1 MTQPPFPGNDFF
13 DQIDSVARNLTGN
26 AYRLKRDDPTA
37 PQKFTEFI
45 AQSEQEFNATQP
57 QAAPQSFRDF
67 EQGGFRQP
75 QTAQPTQSVGVQHPD
90 AQPSM
95 GLLETFLTQH
105 PLGRGALGALDV
117 HARTI
122 EEIAGGARYLGR
134 ILPDELPG
142 GYEPIAVTQRQT
154 EFDRVFDD
162 ARSRGLRLMDAFR
175 EARETVGFEQQHIPI
190 GTEET
195 GRHGVSGFL
204 AALGNQIRGDLGQT
218 NVDRNPLFEV
228 GTTDLAIETLADP
241 LFWVPGLGEAGP
253 ILKGTRAAVS
263 GTKAG
268 AGAALRQAG
277 QSVEQAAAAMGR
289 TGVGNVLDPVPP
301 QTVAGRVEDVGAAKP
316 KLIAFN
322 KELTKRLE
330 TEPLQKFDDQFPRA
344 REDRVS
350 TKLGRELTPEVST
363 AQTGEPFDAVLFRG
377 FGREDAGSVFN
388 DLNIEGNVLGEG
400 TYTTP
405 SAIHAANFGDEIE
418 ELRVVLQ
425 NPLVIRTD
433 TEWRQLTRDAGLR
446 FPKGFEEGRAAQIRT
461 HIEALGHDGVI
472 VQTGDDLINDV
483 FGTSDTVLDFS
494 GVRPD
499 VTAAARQA
507 DVAPVTKAP
516 RVTLNNVNKELAA
529 RGHNA
534 ELVKGE
540 GYFYFVGEDA
550 SGWYSSSVPVPRLTD
565 DLHLDTPATVDN
577 WVKEYERMAVDP
589 RVNPDAAIEANR
601 ARYAPDVTPEQQ
613 AIIDDVGTGRPADTP
628 NVARLREEGVINRNT
643 ENLQVNDARRVAQNH
658 DLPTDP
664 DLMQAAAQRA
674 IERQGESVTAVDKI
688 VEFLRAAKDAVQT
701 SAAETSRLRR
711 LGTRIG
717 RRRARG
723 ISDPA
728 RAARAFRSGQAG
740 QRRSREVFEPL
751 IDPETRVFGMIPEEV
766 SNLAPTEA
774 AARIGITGDDLR
786 SLYDAIA
793 AKWPIG
799 GNREWANHNA
809 QVGLTKA
816 LLGDVPTDSELR
828 LLREVFGKKIVKEL
842 VSRKP
847 GRGRELLFDLVF
859 LLAKTLRSSFD
870 ASAMLRQLVVFTVNP
885 RRVKQSAPTF
895 KRMLQVGFTKGDPQK
910 LADQFNDELVNPAKN
925 RHANRLLK
933 LDVDPL
939 DTTVPGG
946 NKRIILHDVSETGA
960 IEFTDKEE
968 IYMSNIS
975 AMLPEFGSDVRKL
988 KESRRKSLQRLGAAP
1003 TPVRLGIKA
1012 VTYPIR
1018 VVGRGIRRSELMF
1031 GTAINQMRMRVAGAT
1046 LDNWDEAARE
1056 ASRQGVPNPVE
1067 QESVDTLI
1075 DAVNVFT
1082 GRGNL
1087 PAFLTGRQGSR
1098 WLAAIFW
1105 APKLAVSRFQAPL
1118 IGVRGLGELGLS
1130 GVARVTKASP
1140 DSLLSRVA
1148 NSPGARAR
1156 KEMAKDLV
1164 AFVTTGTTILA
1175 ALKNFGVAEVETDP
1189 RSSDFG
1195 KGRIGNTR
1203 FDFWGGYQQPAR
1215 YVWQAA
1221 TGTQKRLSGENK
1233 GELVRLGAFNATKE
1247 EEAAR
1252 AKRTGKPTPPPD
1264 RMNLLFRFIQSKI
1277 APGIPALVVNEL
1289 RGQTFV
1295 GDTLN
1300 EQAALFGEDTG
1311 PTVSVREREAIQQ
1324 LLPLFGIDVVEA
1336 IEAQGF
1342 LLGVPLGGSAG
1353 LGVGVGTYDTE
1364 GEGLGRFDNVTT
1376 PAGGG
1381 DPWWYKR

>member
-1 MTQPPFPGNDFF
+1 MF
-13 DQIDSVARNLTGN
+13 
-26 AYRLKRDDPTA
+26 
-37 PQKFTEFI
+37 
-45 AQSEQEFNATQP
+45 
-57 QAAPQSFRDF
+57 
-67 EQGGFRQP
+67 
-75 QTAQPTQSVGVQHPD
+75 
-90 AQPSM
+90 
-95 GLLETFLTQH
+95 
-105 PLGRGALGALDV
+105 
-117 HARTI
+117 
-122 EEIAGGARYLGR
+122 
-134 ILPDELPG
+134 
-142 GYEPIAVTQRQT
+142 
-154 EFDRVFDD
+154 
-162 ARSRGLRLMDAFR
+162 
-175 EARETVGFEQQHIPI
+175 
-190 GTEET
+190 
-195 GRHGVSGFL
+195 
-204 AALGNQIRGDLGQT
+204 
-218 NVDRNPLFEV
+218 
-228 GTTDLAIETLADP
+228 
-241 LFWVPGLGEAGP
+241 
-253 ILKGTRAAVS
+253 
-263 GTKAG
+263 
-268 AGAALRQAG
+268 
-277 QSVEQAAAAMGR
+277 
-289 TGVGNVLDPVPP
+289 
-301 QTVAGRVEDVGAAKP
+301 
-316 KLIAFN
+316 
-322 KELTKRLE
+322 
-330 TEPLQKFDDQFPRA
+330 
-344 REDRVS
+344 
-350 TKLGRELTPEVST
+350 
-363 AQTGEPFDAVLFRG
+363 
-377 FGREDAGSVFN
+377 
-388 DLNIEGNVLGEG
+388 
-400 TYTTP
+400 
-405 SAIHAANFGDEIE
+405 
-418 ELRVVLQ
+418 
-425 NPLVIRTD
+425 
-433 TEWRQLTRDAGLR
+433 
-446 FPKGFEEGRAAQIRT
+446 
-461 HIEALGHDGVI
+461 
-472 VQTGDDLINDV
+472 
-483 FGTSDTVLDFS
+483 
-494 GVRPD
+494 
-499 VTAAARQA
+499 
-507 DVAPVTKAP
+507 
-516 RVTLNNVNKELAA
+516 
-529 RGHNA
+529 
-534 ELVKGE
+534 
-540 GYFYFVGEDA
+540 
-550 SGWYSSSVPVPRLTD
+550 
-565 DLHLDTPATVDN
+565 
-577 WVKEYERMAVDP
+577 
-589 RVNPDAAIEANR
+589 
-601 ARYAPDVTPEQQ
+601 
-613 AIIDDVGTGRPADTP
+613 
-628 NVARLREEGVINRNT
+628 
-643 ENLQVNDARRVAQNH
+643 
-658 DLPTDP
+658 
-664 DLMQAAAQRA
+664 
-674 IERQGESVTAVDKI
+674 
-688 VEFLRAAKDAVQT
+688 
-701 SAAETSRLRR
+701 
-711 LGTRIG
+711 
-717 RRRARG
+717 
-723 ISDPA
+723 
-728 RAARAFRSGQAG
+728 
-740 QRRSREVFEPL
+740 
-751 IDPETRVFGMIPEEV
+751 
-766 SNLAPTEA
+766 
-774 AARIGITGDDLR
+774 
-786 SLYDAIA
+786 
-793 AKWPIG
+793 
-799 GNREWANHNA
+799 
-809 QVGLTKA
+809 
-816 LLGDVPTDSELR
+816 
-828 LLREVFGKKIVKEL
+828 
-842 VSRKP
+842 
-847 GRGRELLFDLVF
+847 
-859 LLAKTLRSSFD
+859 
-870 ASAMLRQLVVFTVNP
+870 
-885 RRVKQSAPTF
+885 
-895 KRMLQVGFTKGDPQK
+895 QVGFTKGDPQK

-960 IEFTDKEE
+960 IQFTDKEE

-1164 AFVTTGTTILA
+1164 AFVTTGVTILA